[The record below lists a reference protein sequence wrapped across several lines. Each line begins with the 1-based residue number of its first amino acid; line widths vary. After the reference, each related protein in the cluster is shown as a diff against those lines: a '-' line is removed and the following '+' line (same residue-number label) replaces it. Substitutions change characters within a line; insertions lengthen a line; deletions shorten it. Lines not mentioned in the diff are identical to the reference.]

1 MTRAAPVTSTTRRLA
16 SVRGDLRVSVSLNN
30 GSVLMSSITR
40 SGRWAVRDL
49 RTLAIF
55 VKVAERRSFV
65 RAAADLGITQS
76 GVSNAINRLED
87 QLGVRLLARTT
98 RQVSLTEDGAAFF
111 ERCRQVLADL
121 EEAELVLKETR
132 LKPIGRLRI
141 DMPVSFGRLKVVP
154 VFGLFQAQY
163 PEIKLALSFTDRYVD
178 LIEEG
183 IDVSVRF
190 GELQDSSLIARRL
203 TKTQFR
209 IVGTPSYFAQYG
221 RPKTPE
227 DLAAHN
233 CLALTLRDTRLARDW
248 RFARDGV
255 ETTVT
260 PKGNMS
266 VSDGAA
272 LCDAACA
279 GYGLA
284 QIHDYYVDAA
294 LKTGQ
299 LEPVL
304 EKFRPKIDPISLVYP
319 QTRHLSPKVRAFIDF
334 MVSRFR

>member
-1 MTRAAPVTSTTRRLA
+1 MQ
-16 SVRGDLRVSVSLNN
+16 
-30 GSVLMSSITR
+30 
-40 SGRWAVRDL
+40 DL

-55 VKVAERRSFV
+55 VKVSERRSFV
-65 RAAADLGITQS
+65 RAATDLGITQS
-76 GVSNAINRLED
+76 GVSNAISRLEE

-98 RQVSLTEDGAAFF
+98 RRVSLTEDGAAFF
-111 ERCRQVLADL
+111 ERCRHVLADL
-121 EEAELVLKETR
+121 EEAELVLKQAR

-154 VFGLFQAQY
+154 LLGRFQAQY

-178 LIEEG
+178 LIEES

-190 GELQDSSLIARRL
+190 GQLQDSSLIARRL
-203 TKTQFR
+203 TETQFR
-209 IVGTPSYFAQYG
+209 VVGTPDYFAKHG
-221 RPKTPE
+221 RPKRPE

-233 CLALTLRDTRLARDW
+233 CLAITLRDTRLPRDW
-248 RFARDGV
+248 RFARDGA

-266 VSDGAA
+266 FGDGAA

-284 QIHDYYVDAA
+284 QIHGYYIDAA
-294 LKTGQ
+294 LKSGQ

-304 EKFRPKIDPISLVYP
+304 EKFKPKLDPIALVYP

>member
-1 MTRAAPVTSTTRRLA
+1 MQ
-16 SVRGDLRVSVSLNN
+16 
-30 GSVLMSSITR
+30 
-40 SGRWAVRDL
+40 DL

-65 RAAADLGITQS
+65 RAAGDLGITQS
-76 GVSNAINRLED
+76 GVSNAINRLEA

-98 RQVSLTEDGAAFF
+98 RRVGLTEDGAAYF

-132 LKPIGRLRI
+132 LTPTGRLRI
-141 DMPVSFGRLKVVP
+141 DMPVAFGRLKMVP
-154 VFGLFQAQY
+154 LLGPFQAQY
-163 PEIKLALSFTDRYVD
+163 PDLTLALSFTDRYVD
-178 LIEEG
+178 LVEEG

-190 GELQDSSLIARRL
+190 GQLQDSSLIARRL
-203 TKTQFR
+203 TQTQFR
-209 IVGTPSYFAQYG
+209 VFGAPSYFAQHG
-221 RPKTPE
+221 RPRTPD

-255 ETTVT
+255 ETVVA

-266 VSDGAA
+266 FSDGAA
-272 LCDAACA
+272 LCEVAGA

-284 QIHDYYVDAA
+284 QIHGYYIDNALAA
-294 LKTGQ
+294 GH

-304 EKFRPKIDPISLVYP
+304 EKFKPKADPIWLVYP

-334 MVSRFR
+334 MVARFR

>member
-1 MTRAAPVTSTTRRLA
+1 MQ
-16 SVRGDLRVSVSLNN
+16 
-30 GSVLMSSITR
+30 
-40 SGRWAVRDL
+40 DL

-55 VKVAERRSFV
+55 VKVSERRSFV
-65 RAAADLGITQS
+65 RAATDLGITQS
-76 GVSNAINRLED
+76 GVSNAISRLEE

-98 RQVSLTEDGAAFF
+98 RRVSLTEDGAAFF
-111 ERCRQVLADL
+111 ERCRHVLADL
-121 EEAELVLKETR
+121 EEAELVLKQAR

-154 VFGLFQAQY
+154 LLGRFQAQY

-178 LIEEG
+178 LIEES

-190 GELQDSSLIARRL
+190 GQLQDSSLIARRL
-203 TKTQFR
+203 TETQFR
-209 IVGTPSYFAQYG
+209 VVGTPDYFAKHG
-221 RPKTPE
+221 RPKRPE

-233 CLALTLRDTRLARDW
+233 CLAITLRDTRLPRDW
-248 RFARDGV
+248 RFGRDGA

-266 VSDGAA
+266 FGDGAA

-284 QIHDYYVDAA
+284 QIHGYYIDAA
-294 LKTGQ
+294 LKSGQ

-304 EKFRPKIDPISLVYP
+304 EKFKPKLDPIALVYP